1 MYFLSFLDFFKKKL
15 CFPLRV
21 YSLKPV
27 PHPHLY
33 ASTLKSLYFH
43 VFSGLPNSFLHVG
56 HFTVGVPLAP
66 SLLVAHEIYS
76 FTKQRFVMKSAFD
89 KDYLLNWDN

>member
-1 MYFLSFLDFFKKKL
+1 
-15 CFPLRV
+15 
-21 YSLKPV
+21 
-27 PHPHLY
+27 
-33 ASTLKSLYFH
+33 
-43 VFSGLPNSFLHVG
+43 LPNSFLHVG